1 MEGHLSLKFPGTIK
15 PLEELNFPEIDF
27 TIENVVTQRIVRS
40 IKRWHSSS
48 VAAGQRCTALAGKKE
63 ILSDLR
69 GPTDRET
76 PETMSASPWVS
87 LVILSLYFI
96 AI

>member
-40 IKRWHSSS
+40 IKR
-48 VAAGQRCTALAGKKE
+48 
-63 ILSDLR
+63 
-69 GPTDRET
+69 
-76 PETMSASPWVS
+76 
-87 LVILSLYFI
+87 
-96 AI
+96 